1 MKSLYILLL
10 SGACITVVSCSKK
23 MDVAS
28 SSETNF
34 LTYSIEGQNTRASIS
49 SNLHTINI
57 VFPDSVKS
65 ATNLV
70 ADFTL
75 SSGCKASINNTEQIS
90 GVSRN
95 DYNSLITYSVSSVSN
110 YNSSWTI
117 SSTNNLYSQSWGLGN
132 FIEEKQSNDRAYS
145 WYLDQLNTGFD
156 SIDNCGPTAVTMV
169 CKWADSTFTKTPQDA
184 RMKYETSGG
193 WWFTPDI
200 DNYLS
205 DNGIAHD
212 IISLPQ
218 TATGSMQLLK
228 KQIDLNELVI
238 LCIDMNYIRL
248 SNNQNFRTDKFY
260 STTPG
265 FGHFF
270 IIKGYAEV
278 DNEMYFQVYDPNSWG
293 QKNPDGSLKGKD
305 RFYRHEDIFDASNN
319 WWPYAFVIAKNG
331 SILSNISSTPH
342 KNIPVKYGR

>member
-1 MKSLYILLL
+1 MKRLYIFLLAG
-10 SGACITVVSCSKK
+10 SCIISNSCNKK
-23 MDVAS
+23 ADAPP

-34 LTYSIEGQNTRASIS
+34 LTYSIEGQNTQVNITSAPHKISI
-49 SNLHTINI
+49 T
-57 VFPDSVKS
+57 FPDSVTS
-65 ATNLV
+65 AANLI

-75 SSGCKASINNTEQIS
+75 SPGCKATINNTEQIS

-95 DYNSLITYSVSSVSN
+95 DYNASFTYTLSASSSSVSN
-110 YNSSWTI
+110 WTVTSANNS
-117 SSTNNLYSQSWGLGN
+117 YSQDWGLGN

-184 RMKYETSGG
+184 RMSYESSGG
-193 WWFTPDI
+193 WWFTSDI
-200 DNYLS
+200 DNYLT
-205 DNGIAHD
+205 DNGITHG
-212 IISLPQ
+212 IIPLSQ
-218 TATGSMQLLK
+218 TAEGTKQILK
-228 KQIDLNELVI
+228 KQIDLNQLVI

-248 SNNQNFRTDKFY
+248 SNNENYRTDKFY
-260 STTPG
+260 PTTPG

-270 IIKGYAEV
+270 IVKGYTEV

-293 QKNPDGSLKGKD
+293 QKNSDGSLKGKD
-305 RFYRHEDIFDASNN
+305 RFYRYEDVFDASNN
-319 WWPYAFVIAKNG
+319 WWPYAFAIAKNG
-331 SILSNISSTPH
+331 STLHNRPLVPN